1 MSFIAVVETINFF
14 LASLAALISLGILRK
29 VAGNLA
35 TSWKY
40 AFVAFQVLALAT
52 LLTAIDELGIL
63 SNTSVSL
70 HLLRNIAHFIF
81 IILAFIGLLRQYQL
95 IRGLTERGTK

>member
-14 LASLAALISLGILRK
+14 LASVAALASFGILRK

-40 AFVAFQVLALAT
+40 AFIAFQVLALAT
-52 LLTAIDELGIL
+52 LLTAIDELGVPSIAGI
-63 SNTSVSL
+63 SA
-70 HLLRNIAHFIF
+70 HLLRNIAHFVF
-81 IILAFIGLLRQYQL
+81 IILAFFGLLHQYRI
-95 IRGLTERGTK
+95 IRGLTERGTN